1 MTTSSI
7 DSCVKQL
14 ALYANKIT
22 QDNLINLDML
32 LILYCFT
39 EGSQRSNKRARMA
52 IASKKSPPLLIL
64 NITVQA
70 GVGLSALLYTVAG
83 AAVDLVLSVPHFPFN
98 LLNKI
103 FFAVGTLTV
112 CEQ

>member
-32 LILYCFT
+32 LLYCAT
-39 EGSQRSNKRARMA
+39 EGSQRSNKQERMA

-64 NITVQA
+64 NITIQA